1 MDFKETLKKD
11 FPNSMD
17 IVELEKRVKRHLI
30 GRGYHSDNTLFA
42 HCICRDEI
50 NTQTSQ
56 ALSQF
61 WGESFTLGGLAGIPT
76 SGVTGFGAYA
86 SHRPDG
92 GNLLVFFGP
101 HIGIDHMGRLGLARR
116 SGISEPGSTCGSL
129 CLAID
134 HLQKSESINEDPL
147 DLEQVQVCR
156 ELVPY
161 MDGVV
166 ASDCQ
171 IKTAT
176 ESIYQVIESRLEDI
190 VKRSS
195 LDCEV
200 VLLGGILI
208 NTPSTSDY
216 FAPRKATVL
225 NAGGQSGKT
234 EDWLGKILDSAST

>member
-1 MDFKETLKKD
+1 MDLTQLD
-11 FPNSMD
+11 
-17 IVELEKRVKRHLI
+17 KRVKRHLI
-30 GRGYHSDNTLFA
+30 ARGYHSDNTLFA

-50 NTQTSQ
+50 NNHTSEVM
-56 ALSQF
+56 SEF
-61 WGESFTLGGLAGIPT
+61 WGESFTLGGLAGVPT

-101 HIGIDHMGRLGLARR
+101 HIGIDNIGRLGLARR
-116 SGISEPGSTCGSL
+116 REVSEPGKTCGSL
-129 CLAID
+129 CLAVD
-134 HLQKSESINEDPL
+134 HLQKSDSISEDPF

-156 ELVPY
+156 ELAPY

-166 ASDCQ
+166 SSDSQ

-176 ESIYQVIESRLEDI
+176 ESIYQVIESRLEEI
-190 VKRSS
+190 VKRAS

-216 FAPRKATVL
+216 FAPRKATIV
-225 NAGGQSGKT
+225 NAGGQPGKT
-234 EDWLGKILDSAST
+234 EDWLGQVLDPAAP